1 MLQVDIDKENI
12 VIINSAQLD
21 QLIDLRDRSELH
33 DILDMMI
40 DQFSDDPFAV
50 KLVIFYDKILFHM
63 QAPIK
68 KICVHF
74 ETKQWRNKMV
84 ATVTLYLTFTLILDL
99 GIYLFFSKQLLVKN
113 SFGCIALMVVT
124 LLLPIPKVSFPYLVG
139 LLLMF
144 LFYFTT
150 KNLFI
155 SCLISNLF
163 FAITGLSFFLV
174 FDLMDYLGKRHLG
187 TASFF
192 ALLIAF
198 IFYLL
203 VKSID
208 KQTRFLNLLFTYP
221 TEHYFG
227 GICILL
233 SWGVIYLVLGSV
245 HFRSSN
251 YLLLSLLSIVISFF
265 SLFFSIM
272 LISFQVKERQH
283 QESLQLYQIN
293 EEYYHHLEEFKH
305 DYKSLL
311 FSLKITLQENKKET
325 LEFLEI
331 LEDHSAAI
339 FEKPQIQQLTN
350 IVSPAVRGVFLK
362 FLEKAES
369 EKIPIQVVIPVEV
382 KTIPIDLVVFIRCL
396 SIFISNAFDHRV
408 ADQSPITINLLEE
421 KEGSRFSI
429 ANKANPTNLTLSEMV
444 KRGKTSKKNGGLG
457 LYSAKKMLDVYGNA
471 ELKIEFS
478 KQNHYFFVEMY
489 LASRKSKSAY

>member
-1 MLQVDIDKENI
+1 
-12 VIINSAQLD
+12 
-21 QLIDLRDRSELH
+21 
-33 DILDMMI
+33 
-40 DQFSDDPFAV
+40 
-50 KLVIFYDKILFHM
+50 M
-63 QAPIK
+63 QTPIK
-68 KICVHF
+68 KICVHD
-74 ETKQWRNKMV
+74 ETKQWRNKMF

-99 GIYLFFSKQLLVKN
+99 GIYLFFSKQLLVKT
-113 SFGCIALMVVT
+113 SFGCLALMA
-124 LLLPIPKVSFPYLVG
+124 LIIFLPIPKVSFPYLVG
-139 LLLMF
+139 LLLML
-144 LFYFTT
+144 LFYSTT
-150 KNLFI
+150 KKLFI

-174 FDLMDYLGKRHLG
+174 FDLLNYLGRVHLG
-187 TASFF
+187 TASFL
-192 ALLIAF
+192 ALLVAF

-208 KQTRFLNLLFTYP
+208 KRTKFLNLLFTYP

-227 GICILL
+227 CMCILL
-233 SWGVIYLVLGSV
+233 SWGVIFLVLGSV
-245 HFRSSN
+245 HFRSSD

-265 SLFFSIM
+265 SLLFSIM

-311 FSLKITLQENKKET
+311 FSLKSTIQENKKET
-325 LEFLEI
+325 LKFLEI
-331 LEDHSAAI
+331 LENYSAAI
-339 FEKPQIQQLTN
+339 LEEPQKQQLTK
-350 IVSPAVRGVFLK
+350 ILSPVVRGVFLE

-421 KEGSRFSI
+421 KEGLRFSI
-429 ANKANPTNLTLSEMV
+429 ANKANPTNLTLAEMV
-444 KRGKTSKKNGGLG
+444 QRGKTSKKTGGLG
-457 LYSAKKMLDVYGNA
+457 LYSAKKMLDAYENA
-471 ELKIEFS
+471 ELKIDFS
-478 KQNHYFFVEMY
+478 KQNHCFFVEMY
-489 LASRKSKSAY
+489 LAARHSESVC

>member
-1 MLQVDIDKENI
+1 
-12 VIINSAQLD
+12 
-21 QLIDLRDRSELH
+21 
-33 DILDMMI
+33 
-40 DQFSDDPFAV
+40 
-50 KLVIFYDKILFHM
+50 M

-339 FEKPQIQQLTN
+339 FEKTAN
-350 IVSPAVRGVFLK
+350 
-362 FLEKAES
+362 
-369 EKIPIQVVIPVEV
+369 
-382 KTIPIDLVVFIRCL
+382 T
-396 SIFISNAFDHRV
+396 
-408 ADQSPITINLLEE
+408 T
-421 KEGSRFSI
+421 
-429 ANKANPTNLTLSEMV
+429 ANKYCIPSCQGCLF
-444 KRGKTSKKNGGLG
+444 
-457 LYSAKKMLDVYGNA
+457 
-471 ELKIEFS
+471 KI
-478 KQNHYFFVEMY
+478 
-489 LASRKSKSAY
+489 SRKSRIGENPDPSSYSCRSENNPD

>member
-1 MLQVDIDKENI
+1 
-12 VIINSAQLD
+12 
-21 QLIDLRDRSELH
+21 
-33 DILDMMI
+33 
-40 DQFSDDPFAV
+40 
-50 KLVIFYDKILFHM
+50 M

-124 LLLPIPKVSFPYLVG
+124 LLFPIPKVSFPYLVG

-174 FDLMDYLGKRHLG
+174 FDLMDYLEKRHLG

-421 KEGSRFSI
+421 KEGLRFSI

-457 LYSAKKMLDVYGNA
+457 LYSAKKMLDVYENA

>member
-1 MLQVDIDKENI
+1 M
-12 VIINSAQLD
+12 
-21 QLIDLRDRSELH
+21 
-33 DILDMMI
+33 
-40 DQFSDDPFAV
+40 F
-50 KLVIFYDKILFHM
+50 
-63 QAPIK
+63 
-68 KICVHF
+68 
-74 ETKQWRNKMV
+74 

-99 GIYLFFSKQLLVKN
+99 GIYLFFSKQLLVKT
-113 SFGCIALMVVT
+113 SFGCLALMA
-124 LLLPIPKVSFPYLVG
+124 LIIFLPIPKVSFPYLVG

-144 LFYFTT
+144 LFYSTT
-150 KNLFI
+150 KKLFI

-174 FDLMDYLGKRHLG
+174 FDLLNYLGRVHLG
-187 TASFF
+187 TASFL
-192 ALLIAF
+192 ALLVAF

-208 KQTRFLNLLFTYP
+208 KRTKFLNLLFTYP

-227 GICILL
+227 CMCILL
-233 SWGVIYLVLGSV
+233 SWGVIFLVLGSV
-245 HFRSSN
+245 HFRSSD

-265 SLFFSIM
+265 SLLFSIM

-311 FSLKITLQENKKET
+311 FSLKSTIQENKKET

-421 KEGSRFSI
+421 KEGLRFSI

-444 KRGKTSKKNGGLG
+444 KEEKPL
-457 LYSAKKMLDVYGNA
+457 KKMAG
-471 ELKIEFS
+471 
-478 KQNHYFFVEMY
+478 
-489 LASRKSKSAY
+489 

>member
-40 DQFSDDPFAV
+40 DQFFDDPFAV

-124 LLLPIPKVSFPYLVG
+124 LLFPIPKVSFPYLVG

-421 KEGSRFSI
+421 KEGLRFSI

-457 LYSAKKMLDVYGNA
+457 LYSAKKMSDVYENA

>member
-1 MLQVDIDKENI
+1 
-12 VIINSAQLD
+12 
-21 QLIDLRDRSELH
+21 
-33 DILDMMI
+33 
-40 DQFSDDPFAV
+40 
-50 KLVIFYDKILFHM
+50 M

-68 KICVHF
+68 KICVHD
-74 ETKQWRNKMV
+74 ETKQWGNKMF

-99 GIYLFFSKQLLVKN
+99 GIYLFFSKQLLVKT
-113 SFGCIALMVVT
+113 SFGCLALMA
-124 LLLPIPKVSFPYLVG
+124 LIIFLPIPKVSFPYLVG

-144 LFYFTT
+144 LFYSTT
-150 KNLFI
+150 KKLFI

-174 FDLMDYLGKRHLG
+174 FDLVNYLGRVHLG
-187 TASFF
+187 TASFL
-192 ALLIAF
+192 ALLVAF

-208 KQTRFLNLLFTYP
+208 KRTKFLNLLFTYP

-227 GICILL
+227 CMCILL
-233 SWGVIYLVLGSV
+233 SWGVIFLVLRSV
-245 HFRSSN
+245 HFRSSD

-265 SLFFSIM
+265 SLLFSIM

-311 FSLKITLQENKKET
+311 FSLKSTIQENKKET
-325 LEFLEI
+325 FKFLEI
-331 LEDHSAAI
+331 LENHSAAI
-339 FEKPQIQQLTN
+339 LEEPQKQQLTK
-350 IVSPAVRGVFLK
+350 ILSPVVRGVFLE

-421 KEGSRFSI
+421 KEGLRFSI
-429 ANKANPTNLTLSEMV
+429 ANKANPTNLTLAEMV
-444 KRGKTSKKNGGLG
+444 QRGKTSKKNGGLG
-457 LYSAKKMLDVYGNA
+457 LYSAKKMLDAYENA
-471 ELKIEFS
+471 ELKIDFS
-478 KQNHYFFVEMY
+478 KQNHCFFVEMY
-489 LASRKSKSAY
+489 LAARHSESVC

>member
-1 MLQVDIDKENI
+1 
-12 VIINSAQLD
+12 
-21 QLIDLRDRSELH
+21 
-33 DILDMMI
+33 
-40 DQFSDDPFAV
+40 
-50 KLVIFYDKILFHM
+50 M

-68 KICVHF
+68 KICVHD
-74 ETKQWRNKMV
+74 ETKQWRNKMF

-99 GIYLFFSKQLLVKN
+99 GIYLFFSKQLLVKT
-113 SFGCIALMVVT
+113 SFGCLALMA
-124 LLLPIPKVSFPYLVG
+124 LIIFLPIPKVSFPYLVG
-139 LLLMF
+139 LLLML
-144 LFYFTT
+144 LFYSTT
-150 KNLFI
+150 KKLFI

-174 FDLMDYLGKRHLG
+174 FDLLNYLGRVHLG
-187 TASFF
+187 TASFL
-192 ALLIAF
+192 ALLVAF

-208 KQTRFLNLLFTYP
+208 KRTKFLNLLFTYP

-227 GICILL
+227 CMCILL
-233 SWGVIYLVLGSV
+233 SWGVIFLVLGSV
-245 HFRSSN
+245 HFRSSD

-265 SLFFSIM
+265 SLLFSIM

-311 FSLKITLQENKKET
+311 FSLKSTIQENKKET
-325 LEFLEI
+325 LKFLEI
-331 LEDHSAAI
+331 LENYSAAI
-339 FEKPQIQQLTN
+339 LEEPQKQQLTK
-350 IVSPAVRGVFLK
+350 ILSPVVRGVFLE

-421 KEGSRFSI
+421 KEGLRFSI
-429 ANKANPTNLTLSEMV
+429 ANKANPTNLTLAEMV
-444 KRGKTSKKNGGLG
+444 QRGKTSKKNGGLG
-457 LYSAKKMLDVYGNA
+457 LYSAKKMLDAYENA
-471 ELKIEFS
+471 ELKIDFS
-478 KQNHYFFVEMY
+478 KQNHCFFVEMY
-489 LASRKSKSAY
+489 LAARHSESVC

>member
-1 MLQVDIDKENI
+1 MLQVDVDKENI

-21 QLIDLRDRSELH
+21 QLIDLGDGSELH

-40 DQFSDDPFAV
+40 DQFFDDPFAV

-68 KICVHF
+68 KICVHD
-74 ETKQWRNKMV
+74 ETKQWRNKMF

-99 GIYLFFSKQLLVKN
+99 GIYLFFSKQLLVKTN
-113 SFGCIALMVVT
+113 FGCLALMA
-124 LLLPIPKVSFPYLVG
+124 LIIFLPIPKVSFPYLVG
-139 LLLMF
+139 LLLML
-144 LFYFTT
+144 LFYSTT
-150 KNLFI
+150 KKLFI

-174 FDLMDYLGKRHLG
+174 FDLLNYLGRVHLG
-187 TASFF
+187 TASFL
-192 ALLIAF
+192 ALLVAF

-208 KQTRFLNLLFTYP
+208 KRTKFLNLLFTYP

-227 GICILL
+227 CMCILL
-233 SWGVIYLVLGSV
+233 SWGVIFLVLGSV
-245 HFRSSN
+245 HFRSSD

-265 SLFFSIM
+265 SLLFSIM

-311 FSLKITLQENKKET
+311 FSLKSTIQENKKET
-325 LEFLEI
+325 LKFLEI
-331 LEDHSAAI
+331 LENYSAAI
-339 FEKPQIQQLTN
+339 LEEPQKQQLTK
-350 IVSPAVRGVFLK
+350 ILSPVVRGVFLE

-421 KEGSRFSI
+421 KEGLRFSI
-429 ANKANPTNLTLSEMV
+429 ANKANPTNLTLAEMV
-444 KRGKTSKKNGGLG
+444 QRGKTSKKNGGLG
-457 LYSAKKMLDVYGNA
+457 LYSAKKMLDAYENA
-471 ELKIEFS
+471 ELKIDFS
-478 KQNHYFFVEMY
+478 KQNHCFFVEMY
-489 LASRKSKSAY
+489 LAVRHSETVC

>member
-1 MLQVDIDKENI
+1 
-12 VIINSAQLD
+12 
-21 QLIDLRDRSELH
+21 
-33 DILDMMI
+33 
-40 DQFSDDPFAV
+40 
-50 KLVIFYDKILFHM
+50 M

-124 LLLPIPKVSFPYLVG
+124 LLFPIPKVSFPYLVG

-350 IVSPAVRGVFLK
+350 IVSPAVRCVFLK

-421 KEGSRFSI
+421 KEGLRFSI

-444 KRGKTSKKNGGLG
+444 KIGKTSKKNGGLG
-457 LYSAKKMLDVYGNA
+457 LYSAKKMLDVYENA

>member
-1 MLQVDIDKENI
+1 
-12 VIINSAQLD
+12 
-21 QLIDLRDRSELH
+21 
-33 DILDMMI
+33 
-40 DQFSDDPFAV
+40 
-50 KLVIFYDKILFHM
+50 
-63 QAPIK
+63 
-68 KICVHF
+68 
-74 ETKQWRNKMV
+74 MV

-124 LLLPIPKVSFPYLVG
+124 LLFPIPKVSFPYLVG

-421 KEGSRFSI
+421 KEGLRFSI
-429 ANKANPTNLTLSEMV
+429 ANKANQTNLTLSEMV
-444 KRGKTSKKNGGLG
+444 KRGKTSKKNGGLD
-457 LYSAKKMLDVYGNA
+457 LYSAKKMLDVYENA

>member
-1 MLQVDIDKENI
+1 MMPVDQLNEKDIDLKNQPETF
-12 VIINSAQLD
+12 D
-21 QLIDLRDRSELH
+21 WRWLI
-33 DILDMMI
+33 
-40 DQFSDDPFAV
+40 
-50 KLVIFYDKILFHM
+50 YDKILFHM

-124 LLLPIPKVSFPYLVG
+124 LLFPIPKVSFPYLVG

-421 KEGSRFSI
+421 KEGLRFSI

-457 LYSAKKMLDVYGNA
+457 LYSAKKMLDVYENA

-478 KQNHYFFVEMY
+478 K
-489 LASRKSKSAY
+489 

>member
-1 MLQVDIDKENI
+1 M
-12 VIINSAQLD
+12 
-21 QLIDLRDRSELH
+21 
-33 DILDMMI
+33 
-40 DQFSDDPFAV
+40 F
-50 KLVIFYDKILFHM
+50 
-63 QAPIK
+63 
-68 KICVHF
+68 
-74 ETKQWRNKMV
+74 

-99 GIYLFFSKQLLVKN
+99 GIYLFFSKQLLVKT
-113 SFGCIALMVVT
+113 SFGCLALMA
-124 LLLPIPKVSFPYLVG
+124 LIIFLPIPKVSFPYLVG
-139 LLLMF
+139 LLLML
-144 LFYFTT
+144 LFYSTT
-150 KNLFI
+150 KKLFI

-174 FDLMDYLGKRHLG
+174 FDLLNYLGRVHLG
-187 TASFF
+187 TASFL
-192 ALLIAF
+192 ALLVAF

-208 KQTRFLNLLFTYP
+208 KRTKFLNLLFTYP

-227 GICILL
+227 CMCILL
-233 SWGVIYLVLGSV
+233 SWGVIFLVLGSV
-245 HFRSSN
+245 HFRSSD

-265 SLFFSIM
+265 SLLFSIM

-311 FSLKITLQENKKET
+311 FSLKSTIQENKKET
-325 LEFLEI
+325 LKFLEI
-331 LEDHSAAI
+331 LENYSAAI
-339 FEKPQIQQLTN
+339 LEEPQKQQLTK
-350 IVSPAVRGVFLK
+350 ILSPVVRGVFLE

-421 KEGSRFSI
+421 KEGLRFSI
-429 ANKANPTNLTLSEMV
+429 ANKANPTNLTLAEMV
-444 KRGKTSKKNGGLG
+444 QRGKTSKKTGGLG
-457 LYSAKKMLDVYGNA
+457 LYSAKKMLDAYENA
-471 ELKIEFS
+471 ELKIDFS
-478 KQNHYFFVEMY
+478 KQNHCFFVEMY
-489 LASRKSKSAY
+489 LAARHSESVC

>member
-1 MLQVDIDKENI
+1 
-12 VIINSAQLD
+12 
-21 QLIDLRDRSELH
+21 
-33 DILDMMI
+33 
-40 DQFSDDPFAV
+40 
-50 KLVIFYDKILFHM
+50 
-63 QAPIK
+63 
-68 KICVHF
+68 
-74 ETKQWRNKMV
+74 MV

-113 SFGCIALMVVT
+113 SFGFIALMVVT
-124 LLLPIPKVSFPYLVG
+124 LLFPIPKVSFPYLVG

-325 LEFLEI
+325 LE
-331 LEDHSAAI
+331 
-339 FEKPQIQQLTN
+339 
-350 IVSPAVRGVFLK
+350 
-362 FLEKAES
+362 
-369 EKIPIQVVIPVEV
+369 
-382 KTIPIDLVVFIRCL
+382 
-396 SIFISNAFDHRV
+396 
-408 ADQSPITINLLEE
+408 
-421 KEGSRFSI
+421 
-429 ANKANPTNLTLSEMV
+429 
-444 KRGKTSKKNGGLG
+444 
-457 LYSAKKMLDVYGNA
+457 
-471 ELKIEFS
+471 
-478 KQNHYFFVEMY
+478 
-489 LASRKSKSAY
+489 

>member
-1 MLQVDIDKENI
+1 
-12 VIINSAQLD
+12 
-21 QLIDLRDRSELH
+21 
-33 DILDMMI
+33 
-40 DQFSDDPFAV
+40 
-50 KLVIFYDKILFHM
+50 M

-68 KICVHF
+68 KICVHD
-74 ETKQWRNKMV
+74 ETKQWRNKMF

-99 GIYLFFSKQLLVKN
+99 GIYLFFSKQLLVKT
-113 SFGCIALMVVT
+113 SFGCLALMA
-124 LLLPIPKVSFPYLVG
+124 LIIFLPIPKVSFPYLVG
-139 LLLMF
+139 LLLML
-144 LFYFTT
+144 LFYSTT
-150 KNLFI
+150 KKLFI

-174 FDLMDYLGKRHLG
+174 FDLLNYLGRVHLG
-187 TASFF
+187 TASFL
-192 ALLIAF
+192 ALLVAF

-208 KQTRFLNLLFTYP
+208 KRTKFLNLLFTYP

-227 GICILL
+227 CMCILL
-233 SWGVIYLVLGSV
+233 SWGVIFLVLGSV
-245 HFRSSN
+245 HFRSSD

-265 SLFFSIM
+265 SLLFSIM

-311 FSLKITLQENKKET
+311 FSLKSTIQENKKET
-325 LEFLEI
+325 LKFLEI
-331 LEDHSAAI
+331 LENYSAAI
-339 FEKPQIQQLTN
+339 LEEPQKQQLTK
-350 IVSPAVRGVFLK
+350 ILSPVVRGVFLE

-421 KEGSRFSI
+421 KEGLRFSI
-429 ANKANPTNLTLSEMV
+429 ANKANPTNLTLAEMV
-444 KRGKTSKKNGGLG
+444 QRGKTSKKNGGLG
-457 LYSAKKMLDVYGNA
+457 LYSAKKMLDAYENA
-471 ELKIEFS
+471 ELKIDFS
-478 KQNHYFFVEMY
+478 KQNHCFFVEMY
-489 LASRKSKSAY
+489 LAVRHSETVC

>member
-1 MLQVDIDKENI
+1 
-12 VIINSAQLD
+12 
-21 QLIDLRDRSELH
+21 
-33 DILDMMI
+33 MMI
-40 DQFSDDPFAV
+40 DQLFDDPFAV

-311 FSLKITLQENKKET
+311 FSLKIILQENKKET

-421 KEGSRFSI
+421 KEGLRFSI

-444 KRGKTSKKNGGLG
+444 KRGKTSKKMAG
-457 LYSAKKMLDVYGNA
+457 
-471 ELKIEFS
+471 
-478 KQNHYFFVEMY
+478 
-489 LASRKSKSAY
+489 

>member
-1 MLQVDIDKENI
+1 M
-12 VIINSAQLD
+12 IINSAQLD

-40 DQFSDDPFAV
+40 DQFFDDPFAV

-124 LLLPIPKVSFPYLVG
+124 LLFPIPKVSFPYLVG

-421 KEGSRFSI
+421 KEGLRFSI

-457 LYSAKKMLDVYGNA
+457 LYSAKKMLDVYENA

>member
-1 MLQVDIDKENI
+1 
-12 VIINSAQLD
+12 
-21 QLIDLRDRSELH
+21 
-33 DILDMMI
+33 
-40 DQFSDDPFAV
+40 
-50 KLVIFYDKILFHM
+50 M

-124 LLLPIPKVSFPYLVG
+124 LLFPIPKVSFPYLVG

-421 KEGSRFSI
+421 KEGLRFSI

-457 LYSAKKMLDVYGNA
+457 LYSAKKMSDVYENA

-489 LASRKSKSAY
+489 LAYRKSKSAY

>member
-1 MLQVDIDKENI
+1 
-12 VIINSAQLD
+12 
-21 QLIDLRDRSELH
+21 
-33 DILDMMI
+33 
-40 DQFSDDPFAV
+40 
-50 KLVIFYDKILFHM
+50 M

-68 KICVHF
+68 KICVHD
-74 ETKQWRNKMV
+74 ETKQWRNKMF

-99 GIYLFFSKQLLVKN
+99 GIYLFFSKQLLVKTN
-113 SFGCIALMVVT
+113 FGCLALMA
-124 LLLPIPKVSFPYLVG
+124 LIIFLPIPKVSFPYLVG
-139 LLLMF
+139 LLLML
-144 LFYFTT
+144 LFYSTT
-150 KNLFI
+150 KKLFI

-174 FDLMDYLGKRHLG
+174 FDLLNYLGRVHLG
-187 TASFF
+187 TASFL
-192 ALLIAF
+192 ALLVAF

-208 KQTRFLNLLFTYP
+208 KRTKFLNLLFTYP

-227 GICILL
+227 CMCILL
-233 SWGVIYLVLGSV
+233 SWGVIFLVLGSV
-245 HFRSSN
+245 HFRSSD

-265 SLFFSIM
+265 SLLFSIM

-311 FSLKITLQENKKET
+311 FSLKSTIQENKKET
-325 LEFLEI
+325 LKFLEI
-331 LEDHSAAI
+331 LENYSAAI
-339 FEKPQIQQLTN
+339 LEEPQKQQLTK
-350 IVSPAVRGVFLK
+350 ILSPVVRGVFLE

-421 KEGSRFSI
+421 KEGLRFSI
-429 ANKANPTNLTLSEMV
+429 ANKANPTNLTLAEMV
-444 KRGKTSKKNGGLG
+444 QRGKTSKKNGGLG
-457 LYSAKKMLDVYGNA
+457 LYSAKKMLDAYENA
-471 ELKIEFS
+471 ELKIDFS
-478 KQNHYFFVEMY
+478 KQNHCFFVEMY
-489 LASRKSKSAY
+489 LAVRHSETVC

>member
-1 MLQVDIDKENI
+1 
-12 VIINSAQLD
+12 
-21 QLIDLRDRSELH
+21 
-33 DILDMMI
+33 
-40 DQFSDDPFAV
+40 
-50 KLVIFYDKILFHM
+50 
-63 QAPIK
+63 
-68 KICVHF
+68 
-74 ETKQWRNKMV
+74 MV

-124 LLLPIPKVSFPYLVG
+124 LLFPIPKVSFPYLVG

-163 FAITGLSFFLV
+163 FDITGLSFFLV
-174 FDLMDYLGKRHLG
+174 FDLMYYLGKRHLG

-421 KEGSRFSI
+421 KEGLRFSI

-457 LYSAKKMLDVYGNA
+457 LYSAKKMLDVYENA

>member
-1 MLQVDIDKENI
+1 M
-12 VIINSAQLD
+12 
-21 QLIDLRDRSELH
+21 
-33 DILDMMI
+33 
-40 DQFSDDPFAV
+40 F
-50 KLVIFYDKILFHM
+50 
-63 QAPIK
+63 
-68 KICVHF
+68 
-74 ETKQWRNKMV
+74 

-99 GIYLFFSKQLLVKN
+99 GIYLFFSKQLLVKT
-113 SFGCIALMVVT
+113 SFGCLALMA
-124 LLLPIPKVSFPYLVG
+124 LIIFLPIPKVSFPYLVG
-139 LLLMF
+139 LLLML
-144 LFYFTT
+144 LFYSTT
-150 KNLFI
+150 KKLFI

-174 FDLMDYLGKRHLG
+174 FDLLNYLGRVHLG
-187 TASFF
+187 TASFL
-192 ALLIAF
+192 ALLVAF

-208 KQTRFLNLLFTYP
+208 KRTKFLNLLFTYP

-227 GICILL
+227 CMCILL
-233 SWGVIYLVLGSV
+233 SWGVIFLVLGSV
-245 HFRSSN
+245 HFRSSD

-265 SLFFSIM
+265 SLLFSIM

-311 FSLKITLQENKKET
+311 FSLKSTIQENKKET
-325 LEFLEI
+325 LKFLEI
-331 LEDHSAAI
+331 LENYSAAI
-339 FEKPQIQQLTN
+339 LEEPQKQQLTK
-350 IVSPAVRGVFLK
+350 ILSPVVRGVFLE

-421 KEGSRFSI
+421 KEGLRFSI
-429 ANKANPTNLTLSEMV
+429 ANKANPTNLTLAEMV
-444 KRGKTSKKNGGLG
+444 QRGKTSKKNGGLG
-457 LYSAKKMLDVYGNA
+457 LYSAKKMLDAYENA
-471 ELKIEFS
+471 ELKIDFS
-478 KQNHYFFVEMY
+478 KQNHCFFVEMY
-489 LASRKSKSAY
+489 LAARHSESVC

>member
-1 MLQVDIDKENI
+1 
-12 VIINSAQLD
+12 
-21 QLIDLRDRSELH
+21 
-33 DILDMMI
+33 
-40 DQFSDDPFAV
+40 
-50 KLVIFYDKILFHM
+50 M

-311 FSLKITLQENKKET
+311 FSLKIILQENKKET

-421 KEGSRFSI
+421 KEGLRFSI

-444 KRGKTSKKNGGLG
+444 KRGKTSKKNGGVG
-457 LYSAKKMLDVYGNA
+457 V
-471 ELKIEFS
+471 
-478 KQNHYFFVEMY
+478 
-489 LASRKSKSAY
+489 

>member
-1 MLQVDIDKENI
+1 
-12 VIINSAQLD
+12 
-21 QLIDLRDRSELH
+21 
-33 DILDMMI
+33 
-40 DQFSDDPFAV
+40 
-50 KLVIFYDKILFHM
+50 M

-113 SFGCIALMVVT
+113 SFGFIALMVVT
-124 LLLPIPKVSFPYLVG
+124 LLFPIPKVSFPYLVG

-163 FAITGLSFFLV
+163 FSITGLSFFLV

-421 KEGSRFSI
+421 KEGLRFSI

-457 LYSAKKMLDVYGNA
+457 LYSAKKMLDVYENA

>member
-1 MLQVDIDKENI
+1 MPVDQLNEKDIDLKNQPETF
-12 VIINSAQLD
+12 D
-21 QLIDLRDRSELH
+21 WRWLI
-33 DILDMMI
+33 
-40 DQFSDDPFAV
+40 
-50 KLVIFYDKILFHM
+50 YDKILFHM

-124 LLLPIPKVSFPYLVG
+124 LLFPIPKVSFPYLVG

-421 KEGSRFSI
+421 KEGLRFSI
-429 ANKANPTNLTLSEMV
+429 ANKANPTNLTLSEMF

-457 LYSAKKMLDVYGNA
+457 LYSAKKMLDVYENA

-478 KQNHYFFVEMY
+478 K
-489 LASRKSKSAY
+489 

>member
-1 MLQVDIDKENI
+1 
-12 VIINSAQLD
+12 
-21 QLIDLRDRSELH
+21 
-33 DILDMMI
+33 
-40 DQFSDDPFAV
+40 
-50 KLVIFYDKILFHM
+50 M

-124 LLLPIPKVSFPYLVG
+124 LLFPIPKVSFPYLVG

-421 KEGSRFSI
+421 KERLRFSI

-457 LYSAKKMLDVYGNA
+457 LYSAKKMLDVYENA

>member
-1 MLQVDIDKENI
+1 
-12 VIINSAQLD
+12 
-21 QLIDLRDRSELH
+21 
-33 DILDMMI
+33 
-40 DQFSDDPFAV
+40 
-50 KLVIFYDKILFHM
+50 M

-124 LLLPIPKVSFPYLVG
+124 LLFPIPKVSFPYLVG

-155 SCLISNLF
+155 SYLISNLF

-192 ALLIAF
+192 AVLIAF

-421 KEGSRFSI
+421 KEGLRFSI

-457 LYSAKKMLDVYGNA
+457 LYSAKKMLDVYENA

>member
-1 MLQVDIDKENI
+1 M
-12 VIINSAQLD
+12 IINSTQLD

-40 DQFSDDPFAV
+40 DQFFDDPFAV

-113 SFGCIALMVVT
+113 SFGFIALMVVT
-124 LLLPIPKVSFPYLVG
+124 LLFPIPKVSFPYLVG

-421 KEGSRFSI
+421 KEGLRFSI

-457 LYSAKKMLDVYGNA
+457 LYSAKKMLDVYENA

>member
-1 MLQVDIDKENI
+1 
-12 VIINSAQLD
+12 
-21 QLIDLRDRSELH
+21 
-33 DILDMMI
+33 
-40 DQFSDDPFAV
+40 
-50 KLVIFYDKILFHM
+50 M

-124 LLLPIPKVSFPYLVG
+124 LLFPIPKVSFPYLVG

-331 LEDHSAAI
+331 LKDHSAAI

-421 KEGSRFSI
+421 KEGLRFSI

-457 LYSAKKMLDVYGNA
+457 LYSAKKMLDVYENA

>member
-1 MLQVDIDKENI
+1 
-12 VIINSAQLD
+12 
-21 QLIDLRDRSELH
+21 
-33 DILDMMI
+33 
-40 DQFSDDPFAV
+40 
-50 KLVIFYDKILFHM
+50 M

-293 EEYYHHLEEFKH
+293 EEYYHQLEEFKH

-421 KEGSRFSI
+421 KEGLRFSI

-444 KRGKTSKKNGGLG
+444 KRGKTSKKMAG
-457 LYSAKKMLDVYGNA
+457 
-471 ELKIEFS
+471 
-478 KQNHYFFVEMY
+478 
-489 LASRKSKSAY
+489 

>member
-40 DQFSDDPFAV
+40 DQFFDDPFAV

-124 LLLPIPKVSFPYLVG
+124 LLFPIPKVSFPYLVG

-421 KEGSRFSI
+421 KEGLRFSI

-457 LYSAKKMLDVYGNA
+457 LYSAKKMLDVYENA

>member
-1 MLQVDIDKENI
+1 MMPVDQLNEKDIDLKNQPETF
-12 VIINSAQLD
+12 D
-21 QLIDLRDRSELH
+21 WRWLI
-33 DILDMMI
+33 
-40 DQFSDDPFAV
+40 
-50 KLVIFYDKILFHM
+50 YDKILFHM

-124 LLLPIPKVSFPYLVG
+124 LLFPIPKVSFPYLVG

-421 KEGSRFSI
+421 KEGLRFSI

-457 LYSAKKMLDVYGNA
+457 LYSAKKMLDVYENA
-471 ELKIEFS
+471 ELKIDFS
-478 KQNHYFFVEMY
+478 KQNHCFFVEMY